1 MIFFSLSFVFFFLF
15 PFLSLLFYFEHT
27 RLLVEYQRFIAAFL
41 ELIKGLGVMDGYPYM
56 DTLDL
61 VCIHIFPTSLF
72 LLLFAFSISYA
83 HDTHSHQNLFW

>member
-1 MIFFSLSFVFFFLF
+1 M
-15 PFLSLLFYFEHT
+15 
-27 RLLVEYQRFIAAFL
+27 LLVENQRFIAAFL

-72 LLLFAFSISYA
+72 LLFAFSIYA